1 MITQDKEARDRA
13 HMRDLQV
20 GLPARRAA
28 VELLVAVLQKKQALD
43 DILGRSLEK
52 GIMFDLPARDRAL
65 VRAIVGA
72 SLRRKGQIDH
82 VLNSFL
88 ERGMPEKSGTLYPIL
103 LSAAAQLVF
112 LKTPP
117 HAAIDLAVTL
127 AQYDPRAKR
136 YDKLANAVLRRV
148 AAEGDAIA
156 AGLDA
161 ARVNTPDWLWSRW
174 VTYWGEERAHAI
186 GAAHLVEPPLD
197 LSVKRDPELWAERL
211 SGRVLPTGSVR
222 LLPKG
227 RIEALPGFDEGAWW
241 VQDVAASLP
250 ARLMGDIEGK
260 RVADLCAAPGGKT
273 AQLALVGAKVTAVD
287 SSKTRL
293 GMVRENLDRLG
304 LEAELVIGD
313 AATFSTDEKF
323 DAVLLDAPCS
333 STGTIRRHPDI
344 PYREVGQGHRRARRA
359 ASEAARQCR
368 IPAQARRHPRL
379 FHLLARARG
388 RRGADR
394 GAARAQRGAAAVRNR
409 QARACRAG
417 RVDRAVGLPQDLSLR
432 SQAREPRMER
442 NGRLF
447 RRAAY
452 SRRLMLSRATGLI
465 ETLRRPT
472 MAPSG
477 CVGRAVR

>member
-52 GIMFDLPARDRAL
+52 GAMFNLPARDRAIT
-65 VRAIVGA
+65 RAIVAA
-72 SLRRKGQIDH
+72 SFRRKGQIDH
-82 VLNSFL
+82 VLNHFL
-88 ERGMPEKSGTLYPIL
+88 ERGLPEKSGTLYPIL
-103 LSAAAQLVF
+103 LSAAAQLIF

-127 AQYDPRAKR
+127 TQYDPRAKR
-136 YDKLANAVLRRV
+136 YDKLVNAVLRRV
-148 AAEGDAIA
+148 ATDGEAIA
-156 AGLDA
+156 SALDV
-161 ARVNTPDWLWSRW
+161 ARVNTPDWLWTRW
-174 VTYWGEERAHAI
+174 VTYWGEARAHAI
-186 GAAHLVEPPLD
+186 AAAHLVEPPLD
-197 LSVKRDPELWAERL
+197 LTVKSDPALWAERL
-211 SGRVLPTGSVR
+211 SGRVLPAGSVR

-250 ARLMGDIEGK
+250 ARLLGDVRGK

-273 AQLALVGAKVTAVD
+273 AQLALAGASVTAID

-293 GMVRENLDRLG
+293 GLLRENLDRLG
-304 LEAELVIGD
+304 LKAELIVGD

-344 PYREVGQGHRRARRA
+344 PYTK
-359 ASEAARQCR
+359 SPKDIEALTAL
-368 IPAQARRHPRL
+368 QAR
-379 FHLLARARG
+379 LLDNAVTLLKPGGKLVYSTCSLEPEEGEAQI
-388 RRGADR
+388 
-394 GAARAQRGAAAVRNR
+394 AALMVRNNGLR
-409 QARACRAG
+409 LDPVAKEELAG
-417 RVDRAVGLPQDLSLR
+417 EVDW
-432 SQAREPRMER
+432 
-442 NGRLF
+442 
-447 RRAAY
+447 
-452 SRRLMLSRATGLI
+452 I
-465 ETLRRPT
+465 E
-472 MAPSG
+472 PSG
-477 CVGRAVR
+477 CLRTFPYEFKLDTPEWSGMDGFFAARLIRAG